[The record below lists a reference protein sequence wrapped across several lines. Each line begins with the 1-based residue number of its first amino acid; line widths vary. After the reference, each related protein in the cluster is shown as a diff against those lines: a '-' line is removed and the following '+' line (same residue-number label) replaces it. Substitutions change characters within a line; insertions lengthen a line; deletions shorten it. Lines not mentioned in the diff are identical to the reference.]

1 MRDCEVDGWLTRIV
15 LKVDSHFG
23 ENINDFME
31 TETKAFIF
39 ERLCTVVC
47 KQLEQILIDEDGEPD
62 IVEVTAA
69 QDMYLEI
76 PDEYLKKNVRVE
88 PP

>member
-1 MRDCEVDGWLTRIV
+1 MDAWLTRIV

-31 TETKAFIF
+31 TKTKAFIF

-62 IVEVTAA
+62 IEEVTAA
-69 QDMYLEI
+69 NDMDLEVN
-76 PDEYLKKNVRVE
+76 DDYLKKNVRVE